1 MTESQA
7 IIAVG
12 WQSGDQV
19 GAQEMTYGQAMSAYP
34 DLGGEDFVNQTR
46 PIWIVTLYYPA
57 PVQSSWAAP
66 NGAALPA
73 FSSATIVIDAATGT
87 ETDWCEGCSTI
98 PASAA
103 AAQAAASASQ
113 H

>member
-1 MTESQA
+1 
-7 IIAVG
+7 
-12 WQSGDQV
+12 
-19 GAQEMTYGQAMSAYP
+19 MTYGQAMSAYP
-34 DLGGEDFVNQTR
+34 NIASERFIDQSRVV
-46 PIWIVTLYYPA
+46 WIITLYFPK
-57 PVQSSWAAP
+57 PVQSTWSAP
-66 NGAALPA
+66 TSVPLPS

-98 PASAA
+98 PPSA